1 MGGWFFRKVS
11 KRDGFS
17 NPAKEKVRLQ
27 SIPLEN
33 QIYEDFMQVGEV
45 LRKVQSMLYFQAM
58 QRRPF
63 LQKLSLLSTGILTLP
78 FATYGQVSLPRAT
91 RLKFITASDGH
102 WGQPNTD
109 FAGSHRQLI
118 EAIHREKG
126 VDFVV
131 FNGDLIHDTPSFL
144 PEVKTVYDQVQFPTF
159 ATRGNHDRVDA
170 ETFARIMGNPTNQS
184 FVVKDDYGI
193 VLLDSSNLAGEYLCA
208 DLNYLKGV
216 LTSYVKLEQ
225 VYVFIHISQ
234 QDWTRNGVACQEFMD
249 LIASYPNVRATFH
262 GHDHDLDGL
271 MVYKKK
277 PFLWA
282 GHFGGSWGN
291 PFPSYRVC
299 EVGEDGKAVTYLKTV
314 KEGMVLS
321 SHPL

>member
-1 MGGWFFRKVS
+1 MQEGG
-11 KRDGFS
+11 
-17 NPAKEKVRLQ
+17 
-27 SIPLEN
+27 
-33 QIYEDFMQVGEV
+33 V
-45 LRKVQSMLYFQAM
+45 LRKVKPMLYFQAM

-63 LQKLSLLSTGILTLP
+63 LQKLSLLSTGLIALP
-78 FATYGQVSLPRAT
+78 FATYGQVSLPKAT

-102 WGQPNTD
+102 WGQANTD

-144 PEVKTVYDQVQFPTF
+144 PEVKAVYDQVQFPTF

-170 ETFARIMGNPTNQS
+170 DTFLRIMGHSTNHS
-184 FVVKDDYGI
+184 FVMKDQFGV
-193 VLLDSSNLAGEYLCA
+193 VLLDSSNVAGDYLCA

-216 LTSYVKLEQ
+216 LTSYEKLEQ

-249 LIASYPNVRATFH
+249 LIASYPNVKATFH

-299 EVGEDGKAVTYLKTV
+299 EIGEDGKAVTYLKTV
-314 KEGMVLS
+314 KDGLVLN

>member
-1 MGGWFFRKVS
+1 
-11 KRDGFS
+11 
-17 NPAKEKVRLQ
+17 
-27 SIPLEN
+27 
-33 QIYEDFMQVGEV
+33 
-45 LRKVQSMLYFQAM
+45 MLYFQAM

-63 LQKLSLLSTGILTLP
+63 LQKIGALSVGLISLP
-78 FATYGQVSLPRAT
+78 FLSYSTTQLPKAT

-109 FAGSHRQLI
+109 FALSHQNLI
-118 EAIHREKG
+118 NAIHREKG

-144 PEVKTVYDQVQFPTF
+144 PEVKVVYDQVQFPTF

-170 ETFARIMGNPTNQS
+170 ETFARVMGHATNHS
-184 FVVKDDYGI
+184 FVVKDDYGV
-193 VLLDSSNLAGEYLCA
+193 VLLDSSNLAGDYLCA

-216 LTSYVKLEQ
+216 LASFEKLEQ

-234 QDWTRNGVACQEFMD
+234 QDWTRNGVACQAFMD
-249 LIASYPNVRATFH
+249 LIASYKNVRATFH

-271 MVYKKK
+271 MVYRTK

-314 KEGMVLS
+314 KEGMVLN

>member
-1 MGGWFFRKVS
+1 
-11 KRDGFS
+11 
-17 NPAKEKVRLQ
+17 
-27 SIPLEN
+27 
-33 QIYEDFMQVGEV
+33 
-45 LRKVQSMLYFQAM
+45 MLYFQAM

-63 LQKLSLLSTGILTLP
+63 LQKVGALSAGLISLP
-78 FATYGQVSLPRAT
+78 FLSYSTTQLPKAT

-109 FAGSHRQLI
+109 FALSHQNLI
-118 EAIHREKG
+118 DAIHREKG

-144 PEVKTVYDQVQFPTF
+144 PEVKAVYDQVQFPTF
-159 ATRGNHDRVDA
+159 TTRGNHDRVDA
-170 ETFARIMGNPTNQS
+170 ETFARVMGHATNHS
-184 FVVKDDYGI
+184 FVLKDDYGV

-216 LTSYVKLEQ
+216 LNSFEKLQQ

-234 QDWTRNGVACQEFMD
+234 QDWTRSGVACKDFMD
-249 LIASYPNVRATFH
+249 LIASFPNVRATFH

-271 MVYKKK
+271 MLYRNK

-299 EVGEDGKAVTYLKTV
+299 EVGEDGKAFTYLKTI
-314 KEGMVLS
+314 KEGMLLNQ
-321 SHPL
+321 HPL

>member
-1 MGGWFFRKVS
+1 
-11 KRDGFS
+11 
-17 NPAKEKVRLQ
+17 
-27 SIPLEN
+27 
-33 QIYEDFMQVGEV
+33 
-45 LRKVQSMLYFQAM
+45 MLYFQAM
-58 QRRPF
+58 HRRPF
-63 LQKLSLLSTGILTLP
+63 LQKISLISTGILTLP
-78 FATYGQVSLPRAT
+78 FASYGQVTIPKAT

-102 WGQPNTD
+102 WGQSNTD
-109 FAGSHRQLI
+109 FEGSHRQLI
-118 EAIHREKG
+118 DAIHREKG

-131 FNGDLIHDTPSFL
+131 FNGDLIHDMPSFL

-170 ETFARIMGNPTNQS
+170 DAFLRIMGHPTNHS
-184 FVVKDDYGI
+184 FVIKDRFAMI
-193 VLLDSSNLAGEYLCA
+193 LLDSSNVAGDYLCA
-208 DLNYLKGV
+208 DLNYLKEV
-216 LTSYVKLEQ
+216 LSSYEKMEQ

-249 LIASYPNVRATFH
+249 LIASYPNVKATFH

-271 MVYKKK
+271 MVYKRK

-314 KEGMVLS
+314 KDRLVLN

>member
-1 MGGWFFRKVS
+1 
-11 KRDGFS
+11 
-17 NPAKEKVRLQ
+17 
-27 SIPLEN
+27 
-33 QIYEDFMQVGEV
+33 
-45 LRKVQSMLYFQAM
+45 MLYFQTM
-58 QRRPF
+58 HRRPF
-63 LQKLSLLSTGILTLP
+63 LQKISLLSTGIVTLP
-78 FATYGQVSLPRAT
+78 FASYGQVTLPKAT

-109 FAGSHRQLI
+109 FSLSHQNLI
-118 EAIHREKG
+118 DAIHREKG

-131 FNGDLIHDTPSFL
+131 FNGDLIHDTPAFL
-144 PEVKTVYDQVQFPTF
+144 SEVKAVFDQVQFPTF

-170 ETFARIMGNPTNQS
+170 DTFLRIMGHPTNHS
-184 FVVKDDYGI
+184 FVIKDRFGVI
-193 VLLDSSNLAGEYLCA
+193 LLDSSNAAGKYLCA
-208 DLNYLKGV
+208 DVDYLKGV
-216 LTSYVKLEQ
+216 LTSYEKLEQ

-249 LIASYPNVRATFH
+249 LIASFSNVRATFH

-271 MVYKKK
+271 MVYKEK

-299 EVGEDGKAVTYLKTV
+299 EIGEDGKAVTYLKTV
-314 KEGMVLS
+314 KDGLVLN
-321 SHPL
+321 SHSL

>member
-1 MGGWFFRKVS
+1 M
-11 KRDGFS
+11 D
-17 NPAKEKVRLQ
+17 
-27 SIPLEN
+27 
-33 QIYEDFMQVGEV
+33 
-45 LRKVQSMLYFQAM
+45 
-58 QRRPF
+58 RRPF
-63 LQKLSLLSTGILTLP
+63 LQKISLLSAGIVTLP
-78 FATYGQVSLPRAT
+78 FINYGQVSLPKST

-109 FAGSHRQLI
+109 FSLTHGQLI
-118 EAIHREKG
+118 EAIHQEKG

-131 FNGDLIHDTPSFL
+131 FNGDLIHDTPSLL
-144 PEVKTVYDQVQFPTF
+144 PEVKAVYNQLQVPNF

-170 ETFARIMGNPTNQS
+170 ATFLRINQ
-184 FVVKDDYGI
+184 FGVI
-193 VLLDSSNLAGEYLCA
+193 LLDSSNVAGDYLCA

-216 LTSYVKLEQ
+216 LTSYEKLQQ

-249 LIASYPNVRATFH
+249 LIASYPNVKATFH

-314 KEGMVLS
+314 KEGMVLN

>member
-1 MGGWFFRKVS
+1 
-11 KRDGFS
+11 
-17 NPAKEKVRLQ
+17 
-27 SIPLEN
+27 
-33 QIYEDFMQVGEV
+33 
-45 LRKVQSMLYFQAM
+45 MLYFQAM

-63 LQKLSLLSTGILTLP
+63 LQKVGALSAGLISLP
-78 FATYGQVSLPRAT
+78 FLSYSTSQLPKAT
-91 RLKFITASDGH
+91 RLKFITASAGH
-102 WGQPNTD
+102 WGQANTD
-109 FAGSHRQLI
+109 FVLSHQNLI
-118 EAIHREKG
+118 NAIHREKG

-144 PEVKTVYDQVQFPTF
+144 PEVKAVYDQVQFPTF

-170 ETFARIMGNPTNQS
+170 ATYLSTMGHPTNHS
-184 FVVKDDYGI
+184 FVLKDQFGVI
-193 VLLDSSNLAGEYLCA
+193 LLDSSNVAGDYLCA
-208 DLNYLKGV
+208 DLDCLRGV
-216 LTSYVKLEQ
+216 LASYEKLEQ

-234 QDWTRNGVACQEFMD
+234 QDWTRNGVSCQAFMD
-249 LIASYPNVRATFH
+249 LIASYKNVRATFH

-271 MVYKKK
+271 MVYRDK

-314 KEGMVLS
+314 KEGMVLN